1 MRRGLLVRTLAGLAI
16 AAAAA
21 AGAAPDRAAAQQPAT
36 LKAVTAWPRN
46 LNTNDKYFEWI
57 KRVNE
62 TGAGKVKIDYIGGPE
77 VYPSFEQ
84 LEPLKRGVFSTVV
97 TSTAY
102 VAGALPELNAAWFGF
117 GATPAELRSAGLVAA
132 LDKVTR
138 EKHGVVVLGF
148 PLQQRFNVFLKR
160 PIERADLSG
169 FKMRTTPIYEPVLKG
184 LGAATITVSP
194 ADLLTALETGVV
206 DGFAWPAASVTGPG
220 YARAIKYKVMPP
232 WWVGTDVALMN
243 ARAFDALS
251 ADAKKVLVDAMIE
264 VEKGVFEYYLGKEKI
279 EDEIM
284 AKMGIQIISTSEA
297 DLVRIRKLHW
307 EAGTEAFLKKPS
319 PKYAPDLLKVVER
332 YAPK

>member
-1 MRRGLLVRTLAGLAI
+1 MQRTILARVFVGLTI
-16 AAAAA
+16 AASLA
-21 AGAAPDRAAAQQPAT
+21 AGMPDDAVAQQVT

-46 LNTNDKYFEWI
+46 LPFNDKYFDWI

-62 TGAGKVKIDYIGGPE
+62 KGAGKIKIDYVGGPE

-84 LEPLKRGVFSTVV
+84 LEPLKRGVFSSVV

-102 VAGALPELNAAWFGF
+102 VAGALPELNATWFGF
-117 GATPAELRSAGLVAA
+117 GATPAELRAAGLVAA

-138 EKHGVVVLGF
+138 EKHGVTVLGM
-148 PLQQRFNVFLKR
+148 PLQMRFNVYLKR

-169 FKMRTTPIYEPVLKG
+169 FKMRSTPIYEPVLKG

-206 DGFAWPAASVTGPG
+206 DGFAWPAVAVTGPG
-220 YARAIKYKVMPP
+220 YARAIKYKITPP

-243 ARAFDALS
+243 ARVFDALS
-251 ADAKKVLVDAMIE
+251 DELRKIVVDAMIE
-264 VEKGVFEYYLGKEKI
+264 AEKGVFDYYLAKEKA
-279 EDEIM
+279 EDAIM
-284 AKMGIQIISTSEA
+284 ARMNIQNIATSDA
-297 DLVRIRKLHW
+297 DLARIRKIHW
-307 EAGTEAFLKKPS
+307 DAGTEAFLKKPS
-319 PKYAPDLLKVVER
+319 PKYAPDLMKVIER